1 MKRGEVWWH
10 APRGAKRR
18 PALILTRD
26 ETIGRVFDVISM
38 PATGVIRG
46 LRSEIDLGAGDG
58 MPQDCVLVPENT
70 FSADKSFLTERI
82 TTLGPE
88 KLDQACRALTRI
100 TGC

>member
-1 MKRGEVWWH
+1 MRRGEVWWH

-18 PALILTRD
+18 PSLVLTRD
-26 ETIGRVFDVISM
+26 ETIGRVFDVIAM

-46 LRSEIDLGAGDG
+46 LPSEIDLGAEDG

-88 KLDQACRALTRI
+88 KLDQACRALIRI